1 MASDIAARLKNKQY
15 EQAVLD
21 YLNNRGHFICFTD
34 DAQFTTLLRSTLLKQ
49 LGQNSDVLTTT
60 ADSEQI
66 LRVIRDVSMRRTM
79 PVIFLER
86 AINGKDMGF
95 MVRQIKNAFTDL
107 RIIMLTAEADRQRLV
122 LLHEIGADNFI
133 TKPISINGLI
143 EKMAFTIK
151 PQGKLGQ
158 LVDMARSMVM
168 QGNPQQ
174 ALKVCKQILEI
185 KANSAAGFLVIGD
198 AFRALGK
205 LERAR
210 DAYEEASKNSEMY
223 LEPLRKLADLYGE
236 MGDNKKRLHYLE
248 RLDQLS
254 PLNVERKVD
263 MGEIQL
269 SLGNT
274 AAAGR
279 LFDTAVALAT
289 KEAVNYIGEVASRV
303 AAIYATKDPEQSEK
317 FLRRAL
323 DAKGQYLSKDD
334 IATFNRLGIILR
346 NQGKWREALVEY
358 QKALKVAPDDE
369 NLYYNMGMACA
380 EGRDFRQAHG
390 HIVKALSMNSDL
402 LRKAA
407 PIAYNIALIFMQNG
421 VKDKAK
427 VCVHTALELDPD
439 FAPAQKAL
447 EQMGG

>member
-1 MASDIAARLKNKQY
+1 MATDLATRLKGKQY
-15 EQAVLD
+15 EQAIID
-21 YLNNRGHFICFTD
+21 YLSNRGHFICVTD
-34 DAQFTTLLRSTLLKQ
+34 DTQFSTLLRTTLLKQ
-49 LGQNSDVLTTT
+49 LGQNTDNLTTT
-60 ADSEQI
+60 SDPEQV
-66 LRVIRDVSMRRTM
+66 LRYIRDISVRKNT
-79 PVIFLER
+79 PVVFLER
-86 AINGKDMGF
+86 SMGGRDMGF

-107 RIIMLTAEADRQRLV
+107 RIIMLTGEADRQRLV

-158 LVDMARSMVM
+158 LVDMARSLVT
-168 QGNPQQ
+168 QNNPQQ
-174 ALKVCKQILEI
+174 ALKICKQILEL
-185 KANSAAGFLVIGD
+185 KSNSAAAFLVIGD
-198 AFRALGK
+198 AFKCLGK

-236 MGDNKKRLHYLE
+236 MNDTGKRLYYLE

-269 SLGNT
+269 TLGNDE
-274 AAAGR
+274 AAGR
-279 LFDTAVALAT
+279 LFESAVTLAT
-289 KEAVNYIGEVASRV
+289 KEAASYIGEVASRV
-303 AAIYATKDPEQSEK
+303 AALYAEKDPGQSEK

-346 NQGKWREALVEY
+346 TQGKWREALSEY
-358 QKALKVAPDDE
+358 QKAVKVAPDDE
-369 NLYYNMGMACA
+369 NLFYNMGMACA
-380 EGRDFRQAHG
+380 EGREFREAQ
-390 HIVKALSMNSDL
+390 VYMLKALAINPDL
-402 LRKAA
+402 PRAA
-407 PIAYNIALIFMQNG
+407 VTIAYNIGLVFIQAG
-421 VKDKAK
+421 GKEKARDCIK
-427 VCVHTALELDPD
+427 IALELKPD
-439 FAPAQKAL
+439 YEPARKAL
-447 EQMGG
+447 AHLG